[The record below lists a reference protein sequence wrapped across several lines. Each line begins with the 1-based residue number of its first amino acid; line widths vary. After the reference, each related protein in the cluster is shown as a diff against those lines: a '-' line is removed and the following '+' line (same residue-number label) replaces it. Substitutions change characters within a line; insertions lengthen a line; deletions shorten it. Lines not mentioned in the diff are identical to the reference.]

1 MAAPTTHGGH
11 GSGSVLGEHTRLR
24 GRVRGEGDLEVR
36 GRLEG
41 EVDVDGELV
50 IAPTALIKASLRGAR
65 VVIRGA
71 VLGDVSAS
79 DSIVLEESARVVG
92 NLTAGRIAIALGAQL
107 RGELTMDGAGEERAR
122 PARATT
128 TQTRP
133 AARPAPA
140 SVARPA
146 PPPPRALAATP
157 VRPAAKAAPP
167 APVIAAI
174 KKGTRAA
181 KRKGA

>member
-1 MAAPTTHGGH
+1 MAAPIQDRA
-11 GSGSVLGEHTRLR
+11 SVLGEHTRLR

-41 EVDVDGELV
+41 EIEIDGELV
-50 IAPTALIKASLRGAR
+50 IAPTALIKASVRGAR

-79 DSIVLEESARVVG
+79 DSIILEESARVVG
-92 NLTAGRIAIALGAQL
+92 NLTAGRIAIALGAQI
-107 RGELTMDGAGEERAR
+107 RGELTMDAADAEDR
-122 PARATT
+122 PRVARATT

-133 AARPAPA
+133 AARPVAAPIVRPAAAPA
-140 SVARPA
+140 RPI
-146 PPPPRALAATP
+146 AAIP
-157 VRPAAKAAPP
+157 VRPAVKVAPP

-174 KKGTRAA
+174 KKGTKAA
-181 KRKGA
+181 KRKGP